1 MKTEFAFENRLAGVM
16 AFAIDHDDF
25 RGSCEA
31 GSYPLLRTINHA
43 LYQQV
48 RKEYIEENGG
58 TYVTK
63 TSM

>member
-1 MKTEFAFENRLAGVM
+1 MKTEFAFENRLAGDM
-16 AFAIDHDDF
+16 TFAIDEDDY

-31 GSYPLLRTINHA
+31 DRYPLLRTINHV

-48 RKEYIEENGG
+48 KKEYIEHNGG

>member
-16 AFAIDHDDF
+16 AFAIDLDDY
-25 RGSCEA
+25 RGMCEA
-31 GSYPLLRTINHA
+31 DRYPLLRTINHV

-48 RKEYIEENGG
+48 KSEYIEQNGG